1 MIRFRPNLI
10 SKLVDMSWPS
20 DAIVPLSAALI
31 EMVETEVECELA
43 LKKVK
48 QSKINQIEVSKNELV

>member
-1 MIRFRPNLI
+1 MI

-20 DAIVPLSAALI
+20 DAIVPLSASLI

-48 QSKINQIEVSKNELV
+48 